1 MTMSGKSSKVLAKGK
16 LVPRSAA
23 ARSEKIDLR
32 VSPSAKRLLQ
42 SAAEA
47 AGARSV
53 SDFVLTS
60 ALSRAEETLPDRRR
74 FSLDAEQWRAFQE
87 ALDASPRVTPRFAR
101 LMRESSLFEKR
112 ADE

>member
-1 MTMSGKSSKVLAKGK
+1 MMKGK
-16 LVPRSAA
+16 PMPRAA

-32 VSPSAKRLLQ
+32 VSSHAKQLLQ

-60 ALSRAEETLPDRRR
+60 ALARAEETLPDRRR
-74 FSLDAEQWRAFQE
+74 FGLNAEQWRAFQE
-87 ALDASPRVTPRFAR
+87 ALDAPPRVTPRLFR
-101 LMRESSLFEKR
+101 LMREPSLFEQP
-112 ADE
+112 ADQ

>member
-1 MTMSGKSSKVLAKGK
+1 
-16 LVPRSAA
+16 VPRPA

-32 VSPSAKRLLQ
+32 VSPRAKRLLQ

-60 ALSRAEETLPDRRR
+60 ALARAEETLPDRRR
-74 FSLDAEQWRAFQE
+74 FGLDSDQWQAFQV
-87 ALDASPRVTPRFAR
+87 ALDTPPQAHPRFAR
-101 LMRESSLFEKR
+101 LMREPSLFEESP
-112 ADE
+112 AE